1 MNFELKSPADDRR
14 KLSVP
19 ERVSHL
25 RVPFNGTVS
34 SGKQEYPIRN
44 NIIDLTGGSE
54 SDSSFSIAQQSNH
67 WSLTAK
73 LYEELWRNRSLSI
86 LTGEEFPIEKER
98 DLLLEWTDPRP
109 GQTWLDIGCS
119 TGLYAR
125 MLKKREPSIRMIALD
140 ASEQMLAEARTRAEA
155 EGTDL
160 FLIRADA
167 QNIPLFSG
175 EADGLVMGGTLNEL
189 TDDLKVLFECR
200 RILKQEGIFFLMHLV
215 RAETWYGRLFQDSAE
230 WGGLTFLTVEE
241 SNRLFERAGFRVQ
254 EQLTRSIV
262 CFTKLCPA

>member
-1 MNFELKSPADDRR
+1 MTLELKSPADDRK

-19 ERVSHL
+19 ERACHL
-25 RVPFNGTVS
+25 AVPFNGTIS
-34 SGKQEYPIRN
+34 SGEVEYPIRN
-44 NIIDLTGGSE
+44 NIIDLIGGKE
-54 SDSSFSIAQQSNH
+54 SSYSIAQQSNQ
-67 WSLTAK
+67 WTLTAK

-98 DLLLEWTDPRP
+98 DLLLEWTDPQP
-109 GQTWLDIGCS
+109 GETWLDIGCS

-125 MLKKREPSIRMIALD
+125 MLVRKEPSIRMLALD
-140 ASEQMLAEARTRAEA
+140 ASEQMLAEAKTRAEA
-155 EGTDL
+155 EAADL

-167 QNIPLFSG
+167 RNLPLFSQ

-200 RILKQEGIFFLMHLV
+200 RVLKQQGIFFMMHLV

-230 WGGLTFLTVEE
+230 WGGLTFRSVEE
-241 SNRLFERAGFRVQ
+241 SNRLFERAGFRVE

-262 CFTKLCPA
+262 CFTKLRPV